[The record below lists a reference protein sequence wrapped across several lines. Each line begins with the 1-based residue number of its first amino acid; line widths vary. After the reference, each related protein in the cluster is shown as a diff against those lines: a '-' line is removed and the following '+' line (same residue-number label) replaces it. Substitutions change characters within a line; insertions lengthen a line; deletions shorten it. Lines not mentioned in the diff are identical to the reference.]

1 MLKTAKKLAL
11 GVGICTNTKVD
22 RLSCKVSVDGY
33 TDFIFVNRY
42 GETQDY
48 GTLNNAIH
56 RIIRDCNNTQFEKS
70 ENPKVLLPHFS
81 CHTLRHT
88 FTTRMCGVGVSIKV
102 IQDSLGHSYVSTML
116 DIYSHISDTMQRQ
129 AAVHIDRNIGG
140 TDAQMPTAQPSAR
153 KDTAPIEF
161 TPYKPKIR
169 KPGTCCVTMINDHL
183 YEGRFSP
190 RVNGKRI
197 ARNIYAKTREECEE
211 KLAEM
216 IAEVKAQIK
225 AEKEKMTG

>member
-11 GVGICTNTKVD
+11 GVGICANTKVD

-129 AAVHIDRNIGG
+129 AAVQ
-140 TDAQMPTAQPSAR
+140 T
-153 KDTAPIEF
+153 PIC
-161 TPYKPKIR
+161 R
-169 KPGTCCVTMINDHL
+169 
-183 YEGRFSP
+183 
-190 RVNGKRI
+190 
-197 ARNIYAKTREECEE
+197 
-211 KLAEM
+211 
-216 IAEVKAQIK
+216 
-225 AEKEKMTG
+225 